1 LITKTI
7 AIPQMRNQ
15 QDADKVSRA
24 LQEVWGIKSAEVS
37 WERQEATVHFD
48 ELAASFHD
56 FQEALLESGYE
67 IRTPEGQRL
76 ESMHDWRLDE

>member
-7 AIPQMRNQ
+7 AIPQMRNP

-24 LQEVWGIKSAEVS
+24 LHEVWGIKSAEVS

-48 ELAASFHD
+48 ETAASFHD
-56 FQEALLESGYE
+56 FQEALLESGFE
-67 IRTPEGQRL
+67 IRTSEGQRV

>member
-7 AIPQMRNQ
+7 AIPQMRNE

-24 LQEVWGIKSAEVS
+24 LREVWGIKSAEVS
-37 WERQEATVHFD
+37 WERQEATVLFD

-56 FQEALLESGYE
+56 FQEALLESGFE
-67 IRTPEGQRL
+67 IRTSEGQRI
-76 ESMHDWRLDE
+76 ESMHDSRLDE